1 MNRLWKLVGGLLG
14 VVLVGIALWWGG
26 SRRAQPGSQPS
37 GDTFETPPVP
47 TAQTPAKTGN
57 SSFFRRLSKNRAIAS
72 LTNEGALSA
81 TSTNLI
87 VQWEARV
94 DGVLTSDGK
103 EADKAKQML
112 ELLPR
117 LPEDGQVEVAHHI
130 SNLLPDQ
137 DYASL
142 ENLLT
147 NATLPEPV
155 LDVLLADTLNR
166 PNSLKLPTLLDVAR
180 DPKNP
185 KAGEAKELLTVFL
198 EQDYGTDWNLW
209 QSKIVVWLKNNPD

>member
-57 SSFFRRLSKNRAIAS
+57 SSFFRRLSKNRATAS
-72 LTNEGALSA
+72 LTNEVALSA

-103 EADKAKQML
+103 EADKESDL
-112 ELLPR
+112 ELNAECEAPR
-117 LPEDGQVEVAHHI
+117 PIRLQIALI
-130 SNLLPDQ
+130 
-137 DYASL
+137 
-142 ENLLT
+142 T
-147 NATLPEPV
+147 FFTL
-155 LDVLLADTLNR
+155 
-166 PNSLKLPTLLDVAR
+166 SQC
-180 DPKNP
+180 
-185 KAGEAKELLTVFL
+185 FH
-198 EQDYGTDWNLW
+198 
-209 QSKIVVWLKNNPD
+209 